1 MLPRIHGDD
10 SNFAKVIITYFEDEK
25 EQGQLNCP
33 QPDIQGLS
41 GLTLDEETVIKP
53 TPKKKLPV
61 PGMKLLKQFR
71 KK

>member
-25 EQGQLNCP
+25 
-33 QPDIQGLS
+33 QPEPDVNQGLS
-41 GLTLDEETVIKP
+41 GLNLEEEP
-53 TPKKKLPV
+53 TPAPKKKLPV

-71 KK
+71 KQK

>member
-10 SNFAKVIITYFEDEK
+10 SNFAKVIIQYFED
-25 EQGQLNCP
+25 QP
-33 QPDIQGLS
+33 QPEPDVIQGLS

-71 KK
+71 KQK

>member
-10 SNFAKVIITYFEDEK
+10 SNFAKVIIQYFEEEK
-25 EQGQLNCP
+25 
-33 QPDIQGLS
+33 QPEPDVNQGLS

-71 KK
+71 IEK